1 MIKYAIM
8 ELIDQPFSIWETVFY
23 AFLNAFPYMLPVLL
37 AFRGRWRFGTPGTV
51 FLTAFVTVFQIGAT
65 VLRLHSAGVQ
75 NPLFDVAFSLL
86 YVAFIFLAVRDH
98 IGKLI
103 FTVLMLMNLGNLV
116 NVLSKCIEGRLFPA
130 LAPLRYHF
138 TYPLVMIPV
147 QLLLLP
153 LLYLLIFRGLRSLQ
167 TDEAPDAAPAM
178 LWRYLWLVPGV
189 FYLIWMQHFYA
200 SGRSALEN
208 ALDPV
213 STGYLLLIDAGSV
226 LIYRVIIQL
235 VRAEGKNKR
244 LLEEN
249 HALNLQ
255 SVQYESLRRR
265 VEEARRARHDL
276 RHHILLLRRI
286 REDRDFA
293 ALDELLAS
301 YPDLETLDRP
311 LLYCRNETVNA
322 ILAHFGD
329 RAEELGVRYTVKLDI
344 PEDVFVEKAD
354 LAVLFGNLLENA
366 VEACSH
372 AEGERFITVSGVASR
387 SEAARSSLTLIVENS
402 CDAQPRPGEGGAF
415 RSNKHGGDGIG
426 IASVRS
432 IAERCGGVSSFAAK
446 DGVFTASLI
455 LYHGTK
461 RETE

>member
-1 MIKYAIM
+1 MN
-8 ELIDQPFSIWETVFY
+8 QPFTIWETVFY
-23 AFLNAFPYMLPVLL
+23 AFLNTFPYMLLVLL
-37 AFRGRWRFGTPGTV
+37 SFQGRWRFGTAGTV
-51 FLTAFVTVFQIGAT
+51 ALTAFVTVFQVAAT
-65 VLRLHSAGVQ
+65 VLRLFSASVQ

-86 YVAFIFLAVRDH
+86 YVAFIFVAIRDH

-103 FTVLMLMNLGNLV
+103 FTVLMLMDLGNLV
-116 NVLSKCIEGRLFPA
+116 NVLSKCIEGQLFPA
-130 LAPLRYHF
+130 FAPLRYHF
-138 TYPLVMIPV
+138 TYPLMMIPV
-147 QLLLLP
+147 QLVLLP
-153 LLYLLIFRGLRSLQ
+153 VIYLLIFRGLRSLQ
-167 TDEAPDAAPAM
+167 TDETPDAAPAL

-200 SGRSALEN
+200 SGRSAMEN

-226 LIYRVIIQL
+226 LIYRVIVQL

-244 LLEEN
+244 LLVEN

-265 VEEARRARHDL
+265 VEEARQARHDL
-276 RHHILLLRRI
+276 RHHIVLLRSI
-286 REDRDFA
+286 RDNCDFA
-293 ALDELLAS
+293 ALDELLAG

-329 RAEELGVRYTVKLDI
+329 QAAEMGIRYTVKLDV
-344 PEDVFVEKAD
+344 PENVFVEKAD

-366 VEACSH
+366 VEAC
-372 AEGERFITVSGVASR
+372 ARTEGERFISVSGIASR
-387 SEAARSSLTLIVENS
+387 PEAAQSSLTLVVENS
-402 CDAQPRPGEGGAF
+402 CGAQPRVGEGGAF
-415 RSNKHGGDGIG
+415 RSSKHDGDGIG
-426 IASVRS
+426 ITSVRS
-432 IAERCGGVSSFAAK
+432 IAERYGGVSSFAVK

-455 LYHGTK
+455 LYHPTR
-461 RETE
+461 RES

>member
-1 MIKYAIM
+1 MN
-8 ELIDQPFSIWETVFY
+8 QPFSIWETVFY
-23 AFLNAFPYMLPVLL
+23 AFLNAFPYMLLVLL
-37 AFRGRWRFGTPGTV
+37 TFRGRWRFGTPGTSI
-51 FLTAFVTVFQIGAT
+51 LTAFVTAFQIGAT
-65 VLRLHSAGVQ
+65 VLRLFSVNVQ

-116 NVLSKCIEGRLFPA
+116 NVLSKCIEGQLFPA
-130 LAPLRYHF
+130 FAPLRYHV

-147 QLLLLP
+147 QLILLP

-167 TDEAPDAAPAM
+167 TDEAPDAAPAL
-178 LWRYLWLVPGV
+178 LWRYLWLIPGV

-213 STGYLLLIDAGSV
+213 STGYLLLSDAGSV

-244 LLEEN
+244 LLVEN

-255 SVQYESLRRR
+255 NVQYESLRRR
-265 VEEARRARHDL
+265 VEEARQARHDL
-276 RHHILLLRRI
+276 RHHIVLLRNI
-286 REDRDFA
+286 RDNRDFA
-293 ALDELLAS
+293 ALDELLAG

-329 RAEELGVRYTVKLDI
+329 QAAELGVRYTVKLDI

-372 AEGERFITVSGVASR
+372 MEGERFIAVSGIASR
-387 SEAARSSLTLIVENS
+387 SEPAQSSLTLIVENS
-402 CDAQPRPGEGGAF
+402 CGEAPHAGEGGAF
-415 RSNKHGGDGIG
+415 HSSKHGGDGIG
-426 IASVRS
+426 ITSVRS
-432 IAERCGGVSSFAAK
+432 IAERYGGVSSFAAK

-455 LYHGTK
+455 LYHAA
-461 RETE
+461 RRVP